1 MMELWINK
9 KCLKRTLRK
18 RRSALK
24 LTLKDLSLFTIT
36 LFVKLC
42 GVVVL
47 LPGEMLQL
55 IEAHAEPEDA
65 N

>member
-1 MMELWINK
+1 MLQDAEHVFEAQKYGKFFVTTDKGI
-9 KCLKRTLRK
+9 LKRK
-18 RRSALK
+18 I
-24 LTLKDLSLFTIT
+24 DFG
-36 LFVKLC
+36 KLC